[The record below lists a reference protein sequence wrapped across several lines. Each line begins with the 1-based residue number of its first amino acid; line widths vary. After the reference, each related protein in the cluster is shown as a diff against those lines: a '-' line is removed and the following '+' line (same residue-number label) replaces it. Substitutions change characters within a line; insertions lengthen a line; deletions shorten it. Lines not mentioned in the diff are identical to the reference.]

1 MKELNHFEA
10 DSVAAGSLV
19 GDVCHAVGYGI
30 GYAAHAIFDAENRAA
45 SEGATYHSAG

>member
-1 MKELNHFEA
+1 MKELNLLEA

-19 GDVCHAVGYGI
+19 GDVCHALGYGVGY
-30 GYAAHAIFDAENRAA
+30 AVHAIFDAENRAV